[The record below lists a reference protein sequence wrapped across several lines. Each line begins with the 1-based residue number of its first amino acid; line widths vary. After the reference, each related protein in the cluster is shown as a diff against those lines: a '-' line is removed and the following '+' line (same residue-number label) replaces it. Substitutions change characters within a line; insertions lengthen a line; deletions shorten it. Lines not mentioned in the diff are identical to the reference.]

1 MEGRARLVCGD
12 CGRTCEIVGEMP
24 DEYRAAFT
32 HCVSEQ
38 GWAPRPG
45 ASLVMICG
53 ACLAKYE
60 GHETRDDEAKIR
72 GGLV

>member
-24 DEYRAAFT
+24 AEYRGAFT
-32 HCVSEQ
+32 RCVIDQ

-45 ASLVMICG
+45 AHLAMICG
-53 ACLAKYE
+53 ECLAKYE
-60 GHETRDDEAKIR
+60 GHETRDDEAKIHSSS
-72 GGLV
+72 

>member
-1 MEGRARLVCGD
+1 
-12 CGRTCEIVGEMP
+12 MP

-32 HCVSEQ
+32 RCVTDQ

-45 ASLVMICG
+45 ATLTLICG
-53 ACLAKYE
+53 WCLAKYV

-72 GGLV
+72 GM